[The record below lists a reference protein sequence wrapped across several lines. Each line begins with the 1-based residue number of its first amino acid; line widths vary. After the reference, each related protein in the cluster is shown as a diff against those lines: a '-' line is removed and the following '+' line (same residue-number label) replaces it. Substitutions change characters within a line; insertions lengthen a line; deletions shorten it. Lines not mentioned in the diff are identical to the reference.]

1 MEWVGWGWVGLFLAT
16 GTARRRRQT
25 DAAATGVAFR
35 GRFSTSPVAVFS
47 SFAICLFV
55 FFFVVA
61 VVVVFFSLVL
71 LLPSKS
77 IRASLSLC
85 RRSVPLICCCHF
97 FFIIII
103 IIIFW
108 GFALHAGSRVVGY
121 RLCSDWIFSAF
132 RCARSVTR
140 GIRYLS
146 LSLSLSFSFFF
157 NIFNWPPF
165 YRRWWLVSDAA
176 DDRRTAAA
184 SPMQRKERNENETR
198 PDETGFF
205 FRLISFVFFLCVCVC
220 VCNFSLARTLDYLAV
235 MVRPTTTPRP
245 VPFVLEKKTAS
256 GIPKKTVGVH

>member
-1 MEWVGWGWVGLFLAT
+1 MGWFIFSDGYRAT
-16 GTARRRRQT
+16 PTPNGRRGYRRRIPRPFF
-25 DAAATGVAFR
+25 DLA
-35 GRFSTSPVAVFS
+35 GRRVLIVRHLFV
-47 SFAICLFV
+47 CLF
-55 FFFVVA
+55 FCCCCC
-61 VVVVFFSLVL
+61 FSLVL

-97 FFIIII
+97 FIIIII

-108 GFALHAGSRVVGY
+108 GFALHAGSRVVCY
-121 RLCSDWIFSAF
+121 WLCSDWIFSAF

-205 FRLISFVFFLCVCVC
+205 FRLISFVFLCVCVC
-220 VCNFSLARTLDYLAV
+220 VCVTFRWRARW
-235 MVRPTTTPRP
+235 
-245 VPFVLEKKTAS
+245 
-256 GIPKKTVGVH
+256 II